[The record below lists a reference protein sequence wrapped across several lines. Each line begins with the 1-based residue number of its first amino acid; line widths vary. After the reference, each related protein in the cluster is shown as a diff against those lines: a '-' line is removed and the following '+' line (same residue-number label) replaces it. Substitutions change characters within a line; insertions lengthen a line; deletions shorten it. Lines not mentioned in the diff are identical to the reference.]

1 MKIKDLINIY
11 LCHTCMVHHK
21 EVNLKRISTCA
32 LDLKYITL
40 QVLLI
45 HCLSRYCLVFNFNL
59 FLVFQKMSV
68 DMKALAKI
76 VI

>member
-1 MKIKDLINIY
+1 MCTSLENIY

-32 LDLKYITL
+32 LDLKHMLL

-45 HCLSRYCLVFNFNL
+45 HSLSRYCFSFQFQFVF
-59 FLVFQKMSV
+59 
-68 DMKALAKI
+68 
-76 VI
+76 